1 MSQFGSEPFHDP
13 TDLGF
18 DKARLA
24 RPKRWMQR
32 FSDTRPWPGGAV
44 LIARQTSL
52 FNGGGTIGR
61 ARCIVA
67 LVRPAGGGLGAR
79 CWSTR
84 GLR

>member
-44 LIARQTSL
+44 LIARHGKLAYSTAAEQSDV
-52 FNGGGTIGR
+52 R
-61 ARCIVA
+61 VA
-67 LVRPAGGGLGAR
+67 
-79 CWSTR
+79 
-84 GLR
+84 